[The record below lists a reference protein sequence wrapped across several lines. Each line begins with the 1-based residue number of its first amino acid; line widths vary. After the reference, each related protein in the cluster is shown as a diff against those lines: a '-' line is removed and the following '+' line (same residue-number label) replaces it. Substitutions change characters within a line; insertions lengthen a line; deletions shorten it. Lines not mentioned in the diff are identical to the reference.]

1 MDLREINDRVGLM
14 GYSWSSSSFVT
25 LTSKY
30 FLCFTAIQPVL
41 ICFKAFVCTLL
52 LLMFNSTIKMSYL
65 HCCSL
70 SWQWKFCL
78 QQAGYW
84 TGTGNCTVMNSSLTC
99 GVGVIDSDRGV
110 CRHNVCL
117 QCETGLCRQLL
128 LQLRGV
134 LLLLQP
140 IDGDAALPTVE
151 RPCHDLTVLGLWGDQ
166 SSQNKETAVI
176 RSCRCPASV
185 IKVCFVCLASLW
197 SCLSDVH
204 IRRLCFLL
212 YEQNL
217 IRQSNSDCV
226 ECPIM
231 VWKV

>member
-1 MDLREINDRVGLM
+1 MDVREINGSVGLM

-52 LLMFNSTIKMSYL
+52 LLMFNSTIKMSCL
-65 HCCSL
+65 HCSL

-78 QQAGYW
+78 QRASY
-84 TGTGNCTVMNSSLTC
+84 TLTGNCTVMNSSLTC

-117 QCETGLCRQLL
+117 HARQLL
-128 LQLRGV
+128 LQLRGLP
-134 LLLLQP
+134 LLLWP
-140 IDGDAALPTVE
+140 IDGDAALPTVAWT
-151 RPCHDLTVLGLWGDQ
+151 CHDLTVLGLWGDQ

-176 RSCRCPASV
+176 RSCRCPATV
-185 IKVCFVCLASLW
+185 IKVCFVCLVFLW

-204 IRRLCFLL
+204 IQRLCFLL
-212 YEQNL
+212 
-217 IRQSNSDCV
+217 
-226 ECPIM
+226 
-231 VWKV
+231 